1 MQLTRATGLVGE
13 QRERMERSSAI
24 GFGKRGRRQRT
35 AAGKGQEDSHL
46 VEMQKDVAVKTEP
59 LCKVEESVELG
70 AGVSVDKDSTIA
82 KDGDGI
88 TFQQDSYEENSAL
101 ENESRHD
108 DCVKMDNAMVRTHQP
123 LLLHR
128 APRYLE
134 SGLQF

>member
-13 QRERMERSSAI
+13 QLERMERSSAV

-70 AGVSVDKDSTIA
+70 AGVSVDKDSN
-82 KDGDGI
+82 KDGGGI

-101 ENESRHD
+101 GNESKQD
-108 DCVKMDNAMVRTHQP
+108 DCVKMDNAMVRTYQP

-128 APRYLE
+128 APRY
-134 SGLQF
+134 

>member
-13 QRERMERSSAI
+13 QRERMERSSAVV
-24 GFGKRGRRQRT
+24 FGKRGRRLRT

-70 AGVSVDKDSTIA
+70 AGVSVDKDSSIA

-101 ENESRHD
+101 ENESKHD
-108 DCVKMDNAMVRTHQP
+108 DCVKMDNAMVRTYQP

-128 APRYLE
+128 APRY
-134 SGLQF
+134 

>member
-13 QRERMERSSAI
+13 QLERMERSSAV

-70 AGVSVDKDSTIA
+70 AGVSVDKDSN
-82 KDGDGI
+82 KDGGGI
-88 TFQQDSYEENSAL
+88 TFQQDSYEDNSTL
-101 ENESRHD
+101 ENESKHD
-108 DCVKMDNAMVRTHQP
+108 DCVKMDNTMVRTHQP

-128 APRYLE
+128 APRY
-134 SGLQF
+134 